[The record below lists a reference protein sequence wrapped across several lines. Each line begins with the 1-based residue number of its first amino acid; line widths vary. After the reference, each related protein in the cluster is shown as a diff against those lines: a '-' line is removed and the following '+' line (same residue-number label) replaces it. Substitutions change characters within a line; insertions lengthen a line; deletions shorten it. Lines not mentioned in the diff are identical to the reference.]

1 MKFTFIEKKMAPSD
15 SLRAYAEKKVSKI
28 DRLFRTESEA
38 NVTFSTERGRFTAEI
53 TIKNN
58 GTFFRAHETT
68 SDMYASVDSAVAT
81 IERQIRKN
89 KTRLAKKLRAG
100 AFEREVQPEYVP
112 ADDAV
117 EAGTFEVVRRKR
129 FPIKP
134 MSVEEAILQM
144 DLLEHTFF
152 VFRDVASDGAVSV
165 STGAKTAATA
175 SSPTRR
181 SKRLPPVFGAAK
193 RSQHP
198 KIHARPAPKGAGRVS
213 LCLPE
218 TALGRH
224 DRAAGGARG
233 G

>member
-89 KTRLAKKLRAG
+89 KTRLAKNLRPDAL
-100 AFEREVQPEYVP
+100 VSTVP
-112 ADDAV
+112 AEFDVV
-117 EAGTFEVVRRKR
+117 EDNDFDIIRTKR
-129 FPIKP
+129 FSVKP
-134 MSVEEAILQM
+134 MTTDEAVLQM
-144 DLLEHTFF
+144 NLLGHSFY
-152 VFRDVASDGAVSV
+152 VFRNIETNAVCV
-165 STGAKTAATA
+165 VYHRNNGGYG
-175 SSPTRR
+175 
-181 SKRLPPVFGAAK
+181 L
-193 RSQHP
+193 
-198 KIHARPAPKGAGRVS
+198 I
-213 LCLPE
+213 E
-218 TALGRH
+218 TEE
-224 DRAAGGARG
+224 
-233 G
+233 